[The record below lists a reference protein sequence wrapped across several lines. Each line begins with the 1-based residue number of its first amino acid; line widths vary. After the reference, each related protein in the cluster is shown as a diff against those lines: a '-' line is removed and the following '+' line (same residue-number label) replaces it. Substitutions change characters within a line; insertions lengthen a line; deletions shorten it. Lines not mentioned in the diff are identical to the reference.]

1 MTGPPAARRVD
12 VKQDLPDVVDALF
25 NGTPAERYA
34 ACGALYAEDAVLW
47 NSMYTCAPG
56 GHRGLFFPGA
66 GAEGPAHGCTLSL
79 VLAGGRSGA
88 GHASPGVSRNPRSYV
103 HLVVSTAR

>member
-1 MTGPPAARRVD
+1 MSTYSLLRCCGRSHPLCARRAQKMPGPPAARLVD

-47 NSMYTCAPG
+47 NSMYTCTLG
-56 GHRGLFFPGA
+56 GPFGA
-66 GAEGPAHGCTLSL
+66 G
-79 VLAGGRSGA
+79 
-88 GHASPGVSRNPRSYV
+88 
-103 HLVVSTAR
+103 